1 MDGLLSLCMIVKD
14 EENYLGR
21 ALSGVAAGV
30 DEIIVVDTGST
41 DKTKEVA
48 SKFTDKIFDYEW
60 KDDFAAAR
68 NYSFSKASCRYAM
81 WLDADD
87 VITEENLSKLL
98 TLRKRLEKND
108 LDVVLCRYDVGFD
121 SNDKP
126 TFTFFRERIIRV
138 SDRFVW
144 QGWVHECIVPSGKVT
159 YDEFAVQHRRSDKP
173 RGRRNLDIYQ
183 KNITAGGVLD
193 GRNKF
198 YYGRELFSN
207 RLYTEAVA
215 VLEEMINDYS
225 AWEINKIE
233 ACKVL
238 AECYLHKNDKRSA
251 LATLYRSFDFGPPRA
266 KILCKIGEIFKNEK
280 KWEQAIFWYSNALKC
295 KDYSYFGDFDSP
307 DFRSLIPLLDL
318 THCYYHNGETAKSL
332 ECHAAA
338 EQIAP
343 DNPSVVF
350 NRDFFKSKNLLT

>member
-121 SNDKP
+121 SN
-126 TFTFFRERIIRV
+126 TF
-138 SDRFVW
+138 
-144 QGWVHECIVPSGKVT
+144 
-159 YDEFAVQHRRSDKP
+159 
-173 RGRRNLDIYQ
+173 
-183 KNITAGGVLD
+183 
-193 GRNKF
+193 
-198 YYGRELFSN
+198 LFMV
-207 RLYTEAVA
+207 E
-215 VLEEMINDYS
+215 
-225 AWEINKIE
+225 
-233 ACKVL
+233 
-238 AECYLHKNDKRSA
+238 
-251 LATLYRSFDFGPPRA
+251 
-266 KILCKIGEIFKNEK
+266 
-280 KWEQAIFWYSNALKC
+280 
-295 KDYSYFGDFDSP
+295 
-307 DFRSLIPLLDL
+307 
-318 THCYYHNGETAKSL
+318 
-332 ECHAAA
+332 
-338 EQIAP
+338 
-343 DNPSVVF
+343 
-350 NRDFFKSKNLLT
+350 